1 MKYAVL
7 LLILMGCSLAYLH
20 SEQPDLWNK
29 LVKSVGLPTW
39 TVASPTS
46 VASDST
52 SDTPATP
59 TSVMPAQPEYIT
71 PYETNYIN
79 PDHVHQVEQPPQPSA
94 STNQPGNPPA
104 Q

>member
-20 SEQPDLWNK
+20 SEQPDLWNQ

-52 SDTPATP
+52 ADAPGTPGSVRPVQPELITPAST
-59 TSVMPAQPEYIT
+59 T
-71 PYETNYIN
+71 YIN
-79 PDHVHQVEQPPQPSA
+79 PDHVHQVEQPSQPSA